1 MWYVNFNVKYVARHS
16 SANFKKDDIFSY
28 KEYFYIFL
36 LFLIFNCNLIVRHI
50 YILLVQKKII
60 KESKQKKIKI
70 IEKQQKKPQNK
81 KEQKIVAI
89 EVSILICQSLKIF
102 LARDRWQKQKHNLW
116 GIVFLIL
123 FGGSMHYNSWFFY
136 LQNPFYP

>member
-1 MWYVNFNVKYVARHS
+1 MQ
-16 SANFKKDDIFSY
+16 SY
-28 KEYFYIFL
+28 SKTY
-36 LFLIFNCNLIVRHI
+36 I

-70 IEKQQKKPQNK
+70 IEKLQKKPQNK

-102 LARDRWQKQKHNLW
+102 
-116 GIVFLIL
+116 
-123 FGGSMHYNSWFFY
+123 
-136 LQNPFYP
+136 

>member
-1 MWYVNFNVKYVARHS
+1 MQ
-16 SANFKKDDIFSY
+16 SY
-28 KEYFYIFL
+28 SKTY
-36 LFLIFNCNLIVRHI
+36 I

-89 EVSILICQSLKIF
+89 EVSILICQSLK
-102 LARDRWQKQKHNLW
+102 N
-116 GIVFLIL
+116 
-123 FGGSMHYNSWFFY
+123 FFSKR
-136 LQNPFYP
+136 